1 MIRINWWILKMGK
14 FCVWIFHF
22 IFLNR
27 PWILKDFMYT
37 KKICNK
43 TNCTFNAAL
52 HTVLLI
58 DWRCIGFWSAT
69 WFLQVSW
76 EICLK
81 VSLEMINLG
90 KLSPSLTPHFLN
102 PSHFRR
108 PVLNQ
113 RVPWHHMPSPP
124 TPISTQSIEN
134 SIWCY
139 YTWNYLTWSPMN
151 RY

>member
-27 PWILKDFMYT
+27 SWILKDFMYT

-102 PSHFRR
+102 PSHFRC
-108 PVLNQ
+108 PCIKSKGSL
-113 RVPWHHMPSPP
+113 
-124 TPISTQSIEN
+124 TPHA
-134 SIWCY
+134 
-139 YTWNYLTWSPMN
+139 LTPHPNFHPIHRKFHLMLLHLKLPDLVS
-151 RY
+151 YE